1 MAEYVRW
8 NATIATK
15 VRESGEVQK
24 KKKMAERFHEAEK
37 SRLNVEI
44 IENRATA

>member
-24 KKKMAERFHEAEK
+24 KKKKWQRGFTK
-37 SRLNVEI
+37 PK
-44 IENRATA
+44 NRD